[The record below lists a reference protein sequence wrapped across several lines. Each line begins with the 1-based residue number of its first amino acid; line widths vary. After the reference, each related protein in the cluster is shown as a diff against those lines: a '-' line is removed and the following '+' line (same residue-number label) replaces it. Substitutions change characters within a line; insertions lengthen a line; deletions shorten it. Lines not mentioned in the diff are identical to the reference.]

1 MAIGCHLLATGRNR
15 VRWSQAKLHGRN
27 QKQRAS
33 SDLFWDS
40 ARETADLKTR
50 EQVILGR
57 VQTQL
62 RYVYERIPF
71 YRRLYDAAGV
81 KPDDIKTMRDFTQRI
96 PVIDKA
102 MLREDQAA
110 HPPYGSYLAIPP
122 EQIVRIFGSSGT
134 TGTPT
139 VYGISDRDWQRA
151 ADVQAMAMWGAGVRP
166 HDVVHFLF
174 PFSMF
179 VGGWAILHGTDRIG
193 ATNFTAGGLGTDRHI
208 AMMQQIRSTVLAGT
222 PSYCLHMAE
231 VAREMGVDLAA
242 LDVHTLLVGGEPGGS
257 LPGTVDALKREFGDV
272 RIIDTGNTSECF
284 PTQMNS
290 SCVAEAGVHVYEDEV
305 LLEVVGLD
313 NPQVMVADGERG
325 ATVYTTLWRESQPMI
340 RFWAGDETYMTRE
353 TCPCGRTYP
362 RLPEGLLGRRDDMLL
377 IRGANVY
384 PSAIDSALRML
395 PQIGP
400 EYRLLLDKYGALD
413 ELTVSVEL
421 AGVFSDER
429 AHKFTEDINRQMR
442 QTIGLRCAIDV
453 VPAGTYEVQTF
464 KAKRVI
470 DRR

>member
-1 MAIGCHLLATGRNR
+1 MKSAHANGDGHAQEAD
-15 VRWSQAKLHGRN
+15 VRSAD
-27 QKQRAS
+27 APY
-33 SDLFWDS
+33 WDE
-40 ARETADLKTR
+40 ARETADPKKR
-50 EQVILGR
+50 EQVVLQRI
-57 VQTQL
+57 QTQL
-62 RYVYERIPF
+62 RYVYDKIPF
-71 YRRLYDAAGV
+71 YRRLYDAAKV
-81 KPDDIKTMRDFTQRI
+81 TPDDIKSMRDFTERI
-96 PVIDKA
+96 PIIDKS

-110 HPPYGSYLAIPP
+110 HPPYGSYLAVDPID
-122 EQIVRIFGSSGT
+122 IVRIFGSSGT

-139 VYGISDRDWQRA
+139 VYGISDQDWRRA

-208 AMMQQIRSTVLAGT
+208 QMMQQIGSTVLAGT

-231 VAREMGVDLAA
+231 VARSLGVNLAE
-242 LDVHTLLVGGEPGGS
+242 LNVHTLLVGGEPGGS
-257 LPGTVDALKREFGDV
+257 MPGTVEALKREFGDV
-272 RIIDTGNTSECF
+272 RVIDTGNTSECF

-305 LLEVVGLD
+305 LLEVVDLA
-313 NPQVMVADGERG
+313 NPNVMVADGQRG
-325 ATVYTTLWRESQPMI
+325 ATVYTTLWRQSQPMI

-353 TCPCGRTYP
+353 PCPCGRTYP

-384 PSAIDSALRML
+384 PSALDSALRML
-395 PQIGP
+395 SDIGP
-400 EYRLLLDKYGALD
+400 EYRLMLDKKGALD

-421 AGVFSDER
+421 AGAFTQER
-429 AHKFTEDINRQMR
+429 ADSFVRAIERQVR
-442 QTIGLRCAIDV
+442 ATIGLRCAIEV
-453 VPAGTYEVQTF
+453 VPSGTYEVQTF

>member
-1 MAIGCHLLATGRNR
+1 MKWSRAARNA
-15 VRWSQAKLHGRN
+15 VSAP
-27 QKQRAS
+27 KQRAS
-33 SDLFWDS
+33 DDPYWDK
-40 ARETADLKTR
+40 ARETADPKVR
-50 EQVILGR
+50 EQLIVERI
-57 VQTQL
+57 QAQL
-62 RYVYERIPF
+62 RYAYERIPF

-81 KPDDIKTMRDFTQRI
+81 TPDDVKTMQDFTQRVPI
-96 PVIDKA
+96 IDKD
-102 MLREDQAA
+102 MLRTDQAA
-110 HPPYGSYLAIPP
+110 HPPYGSYLAVNPQ
-122 EQIVRIFGSSGT
+122 EIVRIYGSSGT

-151 ADVQAMAMWGAGVRP
+151 ADVQAMAMWAAGVRP

-208 AMMQQIRSTVLAGT
+208 AMMQQIHSTVLAGT

-231 VAREMGVDLAA
+231 VARGMGVNLAD

-257 LPGTVDALKREFGDV
+257 LPGTVEALKREFGDV
-272 RIIDTGNTSECF
+272 RVIDTGNTSECF

-290 SCVAEAGVHVYEDEV
+290 SCAAEAGVHVYEDEV
-305 LLEVVGLD
+305 LLEVVDLND
-313 NPQVMVADGERG
+313 PQVMVPDEERG

-340 RFWAGDETYMTRE
+340 RFWAGDETYLTRE
-353 TCPCGRTYP
+353 VCPCGRTYP

-384 PSAIDSALRML
+384 PSALDSVLRML

-400 EYRLLLDKYGALD
+400 EYRLLLDKNGALD

-421 AGVFSDER
+421 AGMFADDR
-429 AHKFTEDINRQMR
+429 AAQFAEEIDRQVR
-442 QTIGLRCAIDV
+442 QTIGLRCVIDV
-453 VPAGTYEVQTF
+453 VPTGTYEVQTF

>member
-1 MAIGCHLLATGRNR
+1 MKWSR
-15 VRWSQAKLHGRN
+15 VRREVTRPRPTRL
-27 QKQRAS
+27 
-33 SDLFWDS
+33 SDDPYWNP
-40 ARETADLKTR
+40 ARETADPKER
-50 EQVILGR
+50 EHLILSR

-62 RYVYERIPF
+62 RYVYDTIPF
-71 YRRLYDAAGV
+71 YRRLYDAKGV
-81 KPDDIKTMRDFTQRI
+81 KPEDVKSMRDFTERI
-96 PVIDKA
+96 PIVEKS
-102 MLREDQAA
+102 MLRDDQAA
-110 HPPYGSYLAIPP
+110 HPPYGSYLAVDPKS
-122 EQIVRIFGSSGT
+122 IVRIFGSSGT

-139 VYGISDRDWQRA
+139 VYGISDGDWERA

-166 HDVVHFLF
+166 EDVVHFLF

-179 VGGWAILHGTDRIG
+179 VGGWAILHGTNQIG

-208 AMMQQIRSTVLAGT
+208 QMMQQINSTVLAGT

-231 VAREMGVDLAA
+231 VAREMGVNLAS

-257 LPGTVDALKREFGDV
+257 MPGTVDALKREYGDV

-313 NPQVMVADGERG
+313 NPNVHVADGERG
-325 ATVYTTLWRESQPMI
+325 ATVYTTLWRQSQPMI
-340 RFWAGDETYMTRE
+340 RFWAGDETYMTRD

-384 PSAIDSALRML
+384 PSALDSALRAL
-395 PQIGP
+395 TEIGP
-400 EYRLLLDKYGALD
+400 EYRLMLDKVGSLD

-421 AGVFSDER
+421 GGAFTEER
-429 AHKFTEDINRQMR
+429 AAAFRESIDRQVR
-442 QTIGLRCAIDV
+442 KTIGLRCTVDV
-453 VPAGTYEVQTF
+453 VPSGTYEVQTF
-464 KAKRVI
+464 KAKRVV
-470 DRR
+470 DRRQ